1 MQFAINRETLLKP
14 LQLVTAVI
22 ERRQTLPILSNLLI
36 KLDDKSLSLLGT
48 DMEVELAGRVTLEK
62 SGESGETTAPAR
74 KLMDICRS
82 LPEDSELKFQQK
94 GDKLYLQCGFIYF
107 TSDRFSN

>member
-1 MQFAINRETLLKP
+1 MQFTINREILLKP

-36 KLDDKSLSLLGT
+36 QLRDKALSLLGT
-48 DMEVELAGRVTLEK
+48 DMEVELTGRVTLEK
-62 SGESGETTAPAR
+62 SGESGITTAPAR

-82 LPEDSELKFQQK
+82 LPEGSELKFQQK
-94 GDKLYLQCGFIYF
+94 GENMV
-107 TSDRFSN
+107 S